1 MEDRVLRIGS
11 NGGGDN
17 ATPAERTLLA
27 KSVKRCDHS
36 LSSRVTA
43 IPIERT
49 YPLSVRVFTL
59 GLKSQTRQ
67 TCPRGR
73 ANEATVPSFL
83 ARRIIIGEQRKEI
96 AINRSFSRPPLTL
109 DEHDD

>member
-27 KSVKRCDHS
+27 KSVKRCDRS

-49 YPLSVRVFTL
+49 YPLSVRVL
-59 GLKSQTRQ
+59 RSQTRQ

-73 ANEATVPSFL
+73 ANERTVPSFL